1 MHAKWIWICHE
12 NPYKDHESTISVL
25 RMQVHTSVA
34 YVGDSYLQE
43 NCKDCRTQ
51 KIVTTVKIVGLK
63 RHRQNYDAEIELSI
77 EACK

>member
-1 MHAKWIWICHE
+1 MPNGYGYVMKILTKITKV
-12 NPYKDHESTISVL
+12 PFSVL
-25 RMQVHTSVA
+25 RMQGHTSVT
-34 YVGDSYLQE
+34 YVDDSYLQE
-43 NCKDCRTQ
+43 ICKDCRTQ

>member
-1 MHAKWIWICHE
+1 
-12 NPYKDHESTISVL
+12 
-25 RMQVHTSVA
+25 MQVHTSVA

-63 RHRQNYDAEIELSI
+63 RHRQNCDAEIELSI

>member
-1 MHAKWIWICHE
+1 MPNGYGYVMKILTKITKV
-12 NPYKDHESTISVL
+12 PFSVL
-25 RMQVHTSVA
+25 RMQVHTRVA
-34 YVGDSYLQE
+34 YVDDSYLQE

-63 RHRQNYDAEIELSI
+63 KHRQNCDAEIELSI